1 MDNNLLNKT
10 FDALIGKK
18 TNQNNSIDNETY
30 ALSKPTEG
38 KIKFMSNFNIILNCK
53 LNYYK

>member
-10 FDALIGKK
+10 FDALNGKK
-18 TNQNNSIDNETY
+18 TNQNNTIENEIY
-30 ALSKPTEG
+30 ALSKPTDG
-38 KIKFMSNFNIILNCK
+38 KIKFISNFNKILNCK